1 MEWIDFII
9 EWIKKLIDFILH
21 FDDKLALLLIQYGMW
36 TYAILFLIVFVETGL
51 IIMPFLPGDSLL
63 FTAGMFA
70 GRGSMELSILIPS
83 LIVAAL
89 LGDNVNYF
97 VGKYFGDHVVTW
109 KFRGKILVKQQ
120 WLDDAHAF
128 FEKHGNKAI
137 IMARFVPI
145 VRTVM
150 PFTCGAAEMTYRKYM
165 TYCVIGATLWVV
177 SMTLLGY
184 FLGGI
189 DIVKEHFEKVII
201 AIIFISIVPMILQF
215 IKIRFGSKS

>member
-1 MEWIDFII
+1 MEHL
-9 EWIKKLIDFILH
+9 KNLADFILH
-21 FDDKLALLLIQYGMW
+21 FDEKLALLLAQYGTW
-36 TYAILFLIVFVETGL
+36 TYGILFLIVFVETGL

-70 GRGSMELSILIPS
+70 GMGAMKLSVLIPM
-83 LIVAAL
+83 LFCAAL
-89 LGDNVNYF
+89 IGDNVNYF

-109 KFRGKILVKQQ
+109 TFRGKVLVKQE
-120 WLDDAHAF
+120 WLDEAHAF

-137 IMARFVPI
+137 VMARFVPI

-165 TYCVIGATLWVV
+165 TYCIIGAALWVV
-177 SMTLLGY
+177 SMTLLGF

-189 DIVKEHFEKVII
+189 PVVKEHFEKVVIG
-201 AIIFISIVPMILQF
+201 IIFISLLPMVWQF
-215 IKIRFGSKS
+215 IRIRFGKPS

>member
-1 MEWIDFII
+1 MDLLKELLD
-9 EWIKKLIDFILH
+9 LILH
-21 FDDKLALLLIQYGMW
+21 FDEKLASLLAQYGAW
-36 TYAILFLIVFVETGL
+36 TYGILFLIVFVETGL
-51 IIMPFLPGDSLL
+51 VIMPLLPGDSLL

-70 GRGSMELSILIPS
+70 GLGAMKLTVLMP
-83 LIVAAL
+83 LLFCAAL

-97 VGKYFGDHVVTW
+97 VGKYFGDHVVNWT
-109 KFRGKILVKQQ
+109 FRGRVLVKQE
-120 WLDDAHAF
+120 WLDEAHTF

-150 PFTCGAAEMTYRKYM
+150 PFTCGVAEMTYRKYM
-165 TYCVIGATLWVV
+165 TYCVIGAALWVV

-189 DIVKEHFEKVII
+189 PVVKEHFEKVVIG
-201 AIIFISIVPMILQF
+201 IIFVSLLPMLWQF
-215 IKIRFGSKS
+215 VRLRFGKTS